1 MRVDG
6 EVNLGNVLADG
17 FAKTRKHMRCTPGLR
32 TSSMVSGS
40 GDGSSSSLGA
50 GTKKLGVEQLGES
63 ARCFWNRTSHWS
75 RCSLSSPNAF
85 GRLSK
90 SSVVVLATQFSFIE
104 WCGGD
109 SSIVLQRWFGLVAC
123 DHLQSGRNR
132 VSALASPTLLV
143 EQPRCRI
150 IRESGRLAT
159 DGRTLADVVSSV
171 VSEPRRACAR
181 REPRQRTAHSGR
193 VQRKAFILGLLSLGR
208 ELVLSVI
215 LKRDGET
222 TGASPF
228 VDRERG
234 GHSAESHA
242 PRQRASL
249 QPSARGRF

>member
-1 MRVDG
+1 MHARATYLLNGSRIRRRQLV
-6 EVNLGNVLADG
+6 VARRGNKKGGRRA
-17 FAKTRKHMRCTPGLR
+17 ARRKCQ
-32 TSSMVSGS
+32 V
-40 GDGSSSSLGA
+40 
-50 GTKKLGVEQLGES
+50 
-63 ARCFWNRTSHWS
+63 FWNRTIHWS

-90 SSVVVLATQFSFIE
+90 SSVVVLASQFSFSE

-109 SSIVLQRWFGLVAC
+109 SSIVLRRWFWLVAC

-143 EQPRCRI
+143 GQPRCRI

-159 DGRTLADVVSSV
+159 DGRTLADVLSSV
-171 VSEPRRACAR
+171 ISRTRSLVAPVLDGSRAN
-181 REPRQRTAHSGR
+181 GR
-193 VQRKAFILGLLSLGR
+193 LTVVASNVKLFILGLSLGR
-208 ELVLSVI
+208 ELVLIVI

-228 VDRERG
+228 VDCECG

-249 QPSARGRF
+249 QPSASGRF